1 MRSPFRRRRRANK
14 PQGRIRRYLT
24 IPGVIAPSRHQI
36 AFSWVDSR
44 HRRGDRPASRRGL
57 CAADFPDSGKKAR
70 KGESFSGR
78 AAPLW
83 PSGAQMSLFRSRA
96 VAGALSVL
104 TGAGALFASAGA
116 PRAAPALVVDVSS
129 GAVLHAEEA
138 TRPWYPASL
147 TKLMTVYVALR
158 AVHEG
163 RVSLQTPMVVSNRAA
178 KMAPSKMGFKPGTEV
193 TLENA
198 LKMIMVKSANDVSV
212 TIAEGVSGSV
222 EKFSGEMNQVAA
234 ALGMRQSHFV
244 NPNGLHHEDHVSSAQ
259 DMAILARALLIH
271 FPQHEKLY
279 GIGAL
284 KLGTKVI
291 PTHNG
296 LLGRYPGADGMKTGF
311 VCASGFNVVA
321 SATRGG
327 RRIVVTVVMGS
338 PNAKTR
344 TLKAMALFEQGFAAS
359 NFGRTSLT
367 QLPPS
372 GIAEP
377 PNLRQQICGP
387 GRNRDS
393 IGEDFGVSVAGLQN
407 PGTNFD
413 EGSPSA
419 FFQQRSAP
427 NPALV
432 ALATGDLGPRPAFE
446 PVPVYIGRAPGWAGS
461 ARAALSD
468 EAPDPATAAAPR
480 GRRTHAA
487 TQANPHKPLPPVSAA
502 AAKTRQGA
510 KPAAQPAN
518 AAARTAAKPAPKPAA
533 KPAAKPAS
541 AKAKPAP
548 KPGAK
553 PAATAGQKPKPPAK
567 PQAAAPKPQ
576 AAAPAPAVR

>member
-1 MRSPFRRRRRANK
+1 MNRFTSCAAARAFSLLSVA
-14 PQGRIRRYLT
+14 IALA
-24 IPGVIAPSRHQI
+24 APS
-36 AFSWVDSR
+36 
-44 HRRGDRPASRRGL
+44 
-57 CAADFPDSGKKAR
+57 AA
-70 KGESFSGR
+70 
-78 AAPLW
+78 
-83 PSGAQMSLFRSRA
+83 
-96 VAGALSVL
+96 
-104 TGAGALFASAGA
+104 
-116 PRAAPALVVDVSS
+116 RAAPALVVDVSS

-163 RVSLQTPMVVSNRAA
+163 RVSLQTPLLVSNRAS

-193 TLENA
+193 TLDNA

-222 EKFSGEMNQVAA
+222 EKFSAEMNQVAA

-244 NPNGLHHEDHVSSAQ
+244 NPNGLHHDEHVSSAQ

-271 FPQHEKLY
+271 FPQHQSMY

-284 KLGTKVI
+284 KLGGKII

-296 LLGRYPGADGMKTGF
+296 LIGRYPGADGMKTGF

-327 RRIVVTVVMGS
+327 RRIVTVVMGS
-338 PNAKTR
+338 PNAKSR
-344 TLKAMALFEQGFAAS
+344 TLKAMALFEQGFSAS
-359 NFGRTSLT
+359 NFGRTSLA

-377 PNLRQQICGP
+377 PDMRQQICGP
-387 GRNRDS
+387 GRDRNAV
-393 IGEDFGVSVAGLQN
+393 EDFGVSVAGLQN

-413 EGSPSA
+413 EGSPAA
-419 FFQQRSAP
+419 FFQQQRTVT

-432 ALATGDLGPRPAFE
+432 ALATGDLGPRPVFE
-446 PVPVYIGRAPGWAGS
+446 PIPVYVGRAPGWAGA

-468 EAPDPATAAAPR
+468 DAPDAQEAPR
-480 GRRTHAA
+480 GRRTHPA
-487 TQANPHKPLPPVSAA
+487 TQANPHKPLPL
-502 AAKTRQGA
+502 A
-510 KPAAQPAN
+510 KPAA
-518 AAARTAAKPAPKPAA
+518 AKKRQVAKPAA
-533 KPAAKPAS
+533 KPAA
-541 AKAKPAP
+541 AKAKPAAKRDAKPASARAKPAP
-548 KPGAK
+548 KAAAK
-553 PAATAGQKPKPPAK
+553 PAAKTGQKPKSGPTPLAS
-567 PQAAAPKPQ
+567 APKPR
-576 AAAPAPAVR
+576 ASAPAPAVR

>member
-1 MRSPFRRRRRANK
+1 
-14 PQGRIRRYLT
+14 
-24 IPGVIAPSRHQI
+24 
-36 AFSWVDSR
+36 
-44 HRRGDRPASRRGL
+44 
-57 CAADFPDSGKKAR
+57 
-70 KGESFSGR
+70 
-78 AAPLW
+78 
-83 PSGAQMSLFRSRA
+83 MSLFRSRA
-96 VAGALSVL
+96 VVGALSVL
-104 TGAGALFASAGA
+104 TGAAALFASAGVT
-116 PRAAPALVVDVSS
+116 RAAPALVVDAST

-163 RVSLQTPMVVSNRAA
+163 RISLQTPLVVSNRAS
-178 KMAPSKMGFKPGTEV
+178 KMAPSKMGFRPGTEV

-198 LKMIMVKSANDVSV
+198 LRMIMVKSANDVSV

-222 EKFSGEMNQVAA
+222 EKFSGEMNQVAG
-234 ALGMRQSHFV
+234 ALGMRQSRFV
-244 NPNGLHHEDHVSSAQ
+244 NPHGLHHEDHVSSAQ

-284 KLGTKVI
+284 RLGTKVI

-327 RRIVVTVVMGS
+327 RRIVTVVMGS

-407 PGTNFD
+407 PGTNYD

-419 FFQQRSAP
+419 FFQQRAAP

-432 ALATGDLGPRPAFE
+432 ALATGDLGPRPVFE

-468 EAPDPATAAAPR
+468 EAPDPATGAAPR

-487 TQANPHKPLPPVSAA
+487 TQANPHRPLPPVSAA
-502 AAKTRQGA
+502 ATRTRQGA
-510 KPAAQPAN
+510 KPAAKPAN
-518 AAARTAAKPAPKPAA
+518 AAARTAAKPAAKPAA
-533 KPAAKPAS
+533 RPAAKPAS
-541 AKAKPAP
+541 ANAKPAP
-548 KPGAK
+548 KPNARAGAK
-553 PAATAGQKPKPPAK
+553 PAASAGQKPKTAPK
-567 PQAAAPKPQ
+567 PQASSPKPQ

>member
-1 MRSPFRRRRRANK
+1 M
-14 PQGRIRRYLT
+14 
-24 IPGVIAPSRHQI
+24 
-36 AFSWVDSR
+36 
-44 HRRGDRPASRRGL
+44 
-57 CAADFPDSGKKAR
+57 
-70 KGESFSGR
+70 SF
-78 AAPLW
+78 
-83 PSGAQMSLFRSRA
+83 FRSRA
-96 VAGALSVL
+96 TAGALSL
-104 TGAGALFASAGA
+104 LAGAVALLASPGA
-116 PRAAPALVVDVSS
+116 TRAAPSLVVDVST
-129 GAVLHAEEA
+129 GTVLHAEEA

-163 RVSLQTPMVVSNRAA
+163 RVSLQTPLVVSNRAA
-178 KMAPSKMGFKPGTEV
+178 RMAPSKMGFKPGTEV

-222 EKFSGEMNQVAA
+222 EKFADEMNQVAA

-244 NPNGLHHEDHVSSAQ
+244 NPNGLHHDAHVSSAQ

-271 FPQHEKLY
+271 FPNHQALY

-284 KLGTKVI
+284 KLGSKII

-327 RRIVVTVVMGS
+327 RRIVTVVMGS

-344 TLKAMALFEQGFAAS
+344 TLKAMSLFEQGFAAN
-359 NFGRTSLT
+359 NFGRTTLA

-372 GIAEP
+372 GVAEP
-377 PNLRQQICGP
+377 PNLRAQICGP
-387 GRNRDS
+387 GRNRDA
-393 IGEDFGVSVAGLQN
+393 IGEDFGVSIAGLQN
-407 PGTNFD
+407 PGANFD
-413 EGSPSA
+413 EGSPAA
-419 FFQQRSAP
+419 FFQQQRNAAP

-432 ALATGDLGPRPAFE
+432 ALATGELGPRPVFE
-446 PVPVYIGRAPGWAGS
+446 PVPIYIGRAPGWNGT

-468 EAPDPATAAAPR
+468 EAPDAEEPAPR

-487 TQANPHKPLPPVSAA
+487 TQPNPHKPLA
-502 AAKTRQGA
+502 AAKAAPKPKAAEKKQAA
-510 KPAAQPAN
+510 KPAQKKQQ
-518 AAARTAAKPAPKPAA
+518 AAKPDAKKQQTAKPAPK
-533 KPAAKPAS
+533 KPEQKP
-541 AKAKPAP
+541 K
-548 KPGAK
+548 
-553 PAATAGQKPKPPAK
+553 TQAGQKPKP
-567 PQAAAPKPQ
+567 QASVNTTT
-576 AAAPAPAVR
+576 VR

>member
-1 MRSPFRRRRRANK
+1 MNF
-14 PQGRIRRYLT
+14 
-24 IPGVIAPSRHQI
+24 
-36 AFSWVDSR
+36 
-44 HRRGDRPASRRGL
+44 
-57 CAADFPDSGKKAR
+57 
-70 KGESFSGR
+70 
-78 AAPLW
+78 
-83 PSGAQMSLFRSRA
+83 FRSRA
-96 VAGALSVL
+96 AAGALSLL
-104 TGAGALFASAGA
+104 TGVAALLVSTATS
-116 PRAAPALVVDVSS
+116 RAAPSLVVDVAT
-129 GAVLHAEEA
+129 GAVLHAEQA

-163 RVSLQTPMVVSNRAA
+163 RLTLQTPLVVSSRAMR
-178 KMAPSKMGFKPGTEV
+178 MAPSKMGFKPGTEV

-222 EKFSGEMNQVAA
+222 EKFADEMNQVAA

-244 NPNGLHHEDHVSSAQ
+244 NPNGLHHDAHVSSAQ

-271 FPQHEKLY
+271 FPQHQSLY

-284 KLGTKVI
+284 KLGSQII

-327 RRIVVTVVMGS
+327 RRIVTVVMGS
-338 PNAKTR
+338 PNAKSR
-344 TLKAMALFEQGFAAS
+344 TLKAMALFEQGFAAG
-359 NFGRTSLT
+359 NFGRTTLA

-377 PNLRQQICGP
+377 PNLRSQICGP
-387 GRNRDS
+387 GRNRDAV
-393 IGEDFGVSVAGLQN
+393 EDYGVSVAGLQN

-413 EGSPSA
+413 EGSPAA
-419 FFQQRSAP
+419 FFQQQRAAS

-432 ALATGDLGPRPAFE
+432 ALATGQLGPRPVFE
-446 PVPVYIGRAPGWAGS
+446 PEPVYIGRAPGWTGT

-468 EAPDPATAAAPR
+468 GSPAAGAPAAPR
-480 GRRTHAA
+480 TAHTP
-487 TQANPHKPLPPVSAA
+487 TQANPHKPLPPVAAKPAGRNTKKAAKATGTA
-502 AAKTRQGA
+502 AAKKQAPA
-510 KPAAQPAN
+510 KPAAAKQPAKKQQ
-518 AAARTAAKPAPKPAA
+518 AAKPD
-533 KPAAKPAS
+533 
-541 AKAKPAP
+541 AKAKTQ
-548 KPGAK
+548 G
-553 PAATAGQKPKPPAK
+553 GQKPKP
-567 PQAAAPKPQ
+567 QASATASP
-576 AAAPAPAVR
+576 VR